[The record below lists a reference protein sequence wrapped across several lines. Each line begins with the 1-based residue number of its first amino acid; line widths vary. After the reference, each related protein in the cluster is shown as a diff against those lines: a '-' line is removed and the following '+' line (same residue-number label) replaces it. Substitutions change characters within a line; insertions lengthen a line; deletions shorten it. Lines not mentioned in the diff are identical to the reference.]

1 MKENVSSVNTPTS
14 ANAILTSTT
23 PTSANAISTS
33 TTTTSANAIS
43 IMATT
48 NTTTTSTA
56 TTATA
61 AAASTTTY
69 NNNNNNN
76 SNNNKGAQV
85 AGVILS
91 PKALLC
97 LRMKAVGHSQSL
109 ASVAKH
115 GQTPGCRPFGLRG
128 LGGVHSA

>member
-1 MKENVSSVNTPTS
+1 MSVF
-14 ANAILTSTT
+14 AA
-23 PTSANAISTS
+23 
-33 TTTTSANAIS
+33 
-43 IMATT
+43 
-48 NTTTTSTA
+48 
-56 TTATA
+56 A

-69 NNNNNNN
+69 NNNNNNNNN

-85 AGVILS
+85 AGVILY

-128 LGGVHSA
+128 LGGVQSA